1 MKKTFQL
8 TLLVMAALTLM
19 MASCRKP
26 KEEEKWAEAIAKTYQ
41 GYINASC
48 ANFTNQVNG
57 NESITIAKA
66 SSNKT
71 VNLTFTSSKWGE
83 FSIQEAAVVL
93 AQDTYKVNGTGICKM
108 KMGQGGSVKEYECSV
123 TANIKSNASDAAIN
137 FTVANVM
144 GGLTLEFHE
153 GKMPAAYEV
162 AGSYEGYPTASCS
175 FFSNSVEENQTVK
188 LSYKADNE
196 VSLSYTS
203 PTWGEVTVETVKVKS
218 ENRGYSLEG
227 TGICKMTNPHS
238 GQQQEHPCTFT
249 GNIAEK
255 ATMTFVVEDVMGGLT
270 IAFHEGEMPVAFK
283 VAGAYK
289 GSVNVSCAFFTNSVE
304 DNQTVNL
311 SYRSDDE
318 VSLSYTN
325 ATWGEFS
332 IEAMKVNGENNNYK
346 LEGTGICKMTNP
358 HTGQPNEHSFTFTAT
373 ITDKALMN
381 FTVEDVM
388 GGLKIEFDGTKRNGK
403 ELLALIF

>member
-1 MKKTFQL
+1 MKKAFKFSVL
-8 TLLVMAALTLM
+8 ALASLALIM
-19 MASCRKP
+19 VSCRKP
-26 KEEEKWAEAIAKTYQ
+26 KEEKWAEAIAKTYQ

-93 AQDTYKVNGTGICKM
+93 DQDIYKVSGTGTCKM
-108 KMGQGGSVKEYECSV
+108 GHGGSVKEYECSV
-123 TANIKSNASDAAIN
+123 TANIKSNAGDAAIT

-162 AGSYEGYPTASCS
+162 AGSYEGYTTASCS
-175 FFSNSVEENQTVK
+175 FFSNNIEENQTVK
-188 LSYKADNE
+188 LSYKTDNE

-203 PTWGEVTVETVKVKS
+203 PTWGEFAIETVKVKS
-218 ENRGYSLEG
+218 ENNGY
-227 TGICKMTNPHS
+227 
-238 GQQQEHPCTFT
+238 
-249 GNIAEK
+249 A
-255 ATMTFVVEDVMGGLT
+255 
-270 IAFHEGEMPVAFK
+270 
-283 VAGAYK
+283 
-289 GSVNVSCAFFTNSVE
+289 
-304 DNQTVNL
+304 
-311 SYRSDDE
+311 
-318 VSLSYTN
+318 
-325 ATWGEFS
+325 
-332 IEAMKVNGENNNYK
+332 

-358 HTGQPNEHSFTFTAT
+358 HTGQQKEHPCTFTGGIDSKTTMTFVVADVMGGLTIEFRQGTLPPALAVAGAYKGSTSVSCAFFTNSTEEDQTVKLSYVSDDQVSLSYTSPTWGEFGIEAMKVNGGNNNFTLEGEGVCKMTNPHTGQQNEHPFTFSAT
-373 ITDKALMN
+373 ITDRALMK

-388 GGLKIEFDGTKRNGK
+388 GGLKIEFDGTKGNGK
-403 ELLALIF
+403 EILALLF